1 MYCVHVF
8 THEWDK
14 NTITPEHLNT
24 LNMERREAIKN
35 TVLFLGYSVSF
46 TALSETFIAC
56 NKAVSVDWE
65 PVFLSKAQANTISEI
80 TETILP
86 KTSTP
91 GAKDL
96 GVPQFIDKMLKD
108 LLSEEDQKGFI
119 ADLDTFEK
127 DCKAAN
133 GKAFVDCDQAQ
144 REAYLLK
151 LDKAAAKPPSS
162 FWGIS
167 TVAKP
172 EPVAFFRSLKGL
184 TLMGYYTSEEVG
196 LNILR
201 YDPVPGEY
209 IACMPLEGQNSW
221 SE

>member
-1 MYCVHVF
+1 
-8 THEWDK
+8 
-14 NTITPEHLNT
+14 
-24 LNMERREAIKN
+24 MERREAIKN

-46 TALSETFIAC
+46 SALSETFIAC
-56 NKAVSVDWE
+56 NKAAGVDWQ
-65 PVFLSKAQANTISEI
+65 PVFLSKDQANTIAEI

-108 LLSEEDQKGFI
+108 LLSKEDQQGFI
-119 ADLDTFEK
+119 TELNQFDQ
-127 DCKAAN
+127 DCKAAY
-133 GKAFVDCDQAQ
+133 GKVFVDCTQAQ
-144 REAYLLK
+144 REEYLLK
-151 LDKAAAKPPSS
+151 LDKAGAKSPPS

-167 TVAKP
+167 TVANP
-172 EPVAFFRSLKGL
+172 APPTFFRRLKGL
-184 TLMGYYTSEEVG
+184 TLMGYYTSQEVG

-201 YDPVPGEY
+201 YDPVPGDY
-209 IACMPLEGQNSW
+209 IACMPLDGKNSW